1 MEYEEFVV
9 DYFYA
14 LWFFFSSIRRHTRC
28 ALVTGV
34 QTCALPI
41 SVLARGEPAR
51 FQCQLLEQFLV
62 TAQAWFEHK
71 SDAVISHRQPY
82 LFDERTPH
90 IEMKSF
96 HRRIDADL
104 KPVPGWPDEQA
115 TAGNDRAS
123 RHVVGFELDPH
134 RIAEMHDD
142 QMILG
147 SIHLRPERESEEHT
161 SELQSLMR
169 NS

>member
-1 MEYEEFVV
+1 M
-9 DYFYA
+9 
-14 LWFFFSSIRRHTRC
+14 
-28 ALVTGV
+28 
-34 QTCALPI
+34 Q
-41 SVLARGEPAR
+41 
-51 FQCQLLEQFLV
+51 Q
-62 TAQAWFEHK
+62 
-71 SDAVISHRQPY
+71 QPY

-142 QMILG
+142 QMIIG
-147 SIHLRPERESEEHT
+147 RIHLRTERRFILLGEKEA
-161 SELQSLMR
+161 
-169 NS
+169 

>member
-1 MEYEEFVV
+1 M
-9 DYFYA
+9 
-14 LWFFFSSIRRHTRC
+14 IRRPPRSTRTDT
-28 ALVTGV
+28 LFPYT
-34 QTCALPI
+34 TL
-41 SVLARGEPAR
+41 
-51 FQCQLLEQFLV
+51 F
-62 TAQAWFEHK
+62 QAWFEHK
-71 SDAVISHRQPY
+71 IDAGISHRQPY

-142 QMILG
+142 QMIIG
-147 SIHLRPERESEEHT
+147 RIHLRTERRFILLGEKEA
-161 SELQSLMR
+161 
-169 NS
+169 

>member
-1 MEYEEFVV
+1 M
-9 DYFYA
+9 
-14 LWFFFSSIRRHTRC
+14 RHTRC

-41 SVLARGEPAR
+41 WGVYD
-51 FQCQLLEQFLV
+51 QLLEQFIV
-62 TAQAWFEHK
+62 NAQAWFEHK
-71 SDAVISHRQPY
+71 IDAVISHRQPY

-115 TAGNDRAS
+115 TAGNARAS
-123 RHVVGFELDPH
+123 RHVVGFERDPH

-142 QMILG
+142 ARLIGRL
-147 SIHLRPERESEEHT
+147 HLPPA
-161 SELQSLMR
+161 
-169 NS
+169 